1 VDFNRFDVATKEL
14 VWDDPAAWLQRFG
27 IACASAVDVID
38 SDITTLTAT
47 ADKVIRVAEPE
58 PYLVDIELQSYH
70 DADLVR
76 TLWFRQVA
84 LDYRHKSPVLSVV
97 VLLRKEA
104 NSPHLTGAY
113 ERKVPDGFQTNC
125 YNYKVVRLWQ
135 DDPELYLNASVAL
148 VPLAPL
154 TNVSPTELPA
164 LVQRMKDL
172 IGQEP
177 RPHAA
182 KLFAVAYLL
191 MGLRY
196 EDDLTNQLFE
206 GIEIMK
212 ESTTYQSILR
222 EGRQEGRQEGESV
235 GRVREAQR
243 ILRLQGTKRFGAPSP
258 EIAAALDGIQDVD
271 RLEAL
276 GERILELELKGWDDL
291 LQGS

>member
-1 VDFNRFDVATKEL
+1 MEFNRFDVATKEL
-14 VWDDPAAWLQRFG
+14 VWHDPVAWLERFG
-27 IACASAVDVID
+27 IACANAVDVID

-84 LDYRHKSPVLSVV
+84 LDYRHRLTVLTVV

-125 YNYKVVRLWQ
+125 YHYKVVRLWQ

-154 TNVSPTELPA
+154 ANVSETDLPTLI
-164 LVQRMKDL
+164 QRMKDL
-172 IGQEP
+172 IGREP
-177 RPHAA
+177 RPHAEM
-182 KLFAVAYLL
+182 LFAVAYLL

-196 EDDLTNQLFE
+196 DDELTNRLFE

-212 ESTTYQSILR
+212 ESTTYQRILR
-222 EGRQEGRQEGESV
+222 DGRQEGETI
-235 GRVREAQR
+235 GRVREAHR
-243 ILRLQGTKRFGAPSP
+243 FLRLLGMRRFGPPSQAIDAVL
-258 EIAAALDGIQDVD
+258 EAIEDVD

-276 GERILELELKGWDDL
+276 GVRIVEPDVQGWDDL